1 MKTLILDSATN
12 ILYTC
17 LLVDSEVIYESYVE
31 GKNDHAVAILNEVS
45 NACNKGNIELMEVDN
60 IIVGIGPGSYTGV
73 RMAVTVG
80 KIITTLEPKIKLYS
94 ISTLVL
100 MASGSK
106 GRVLSCIDAR
116 RGNCFGT
123 IYDLN
128 SNKYIV
134 EEALVEK
141 DKLTENSYDSMV
153 TENSY
158 KVDANNVFSLAS
170 IVEEPRTLVPN
181 YLRTTEAERN
191 LKC

>member
-94 ISTLVL
+94 ISTLIL